1 MLPASSLRWAACD
14 GATGTVTRHVLD
26 HAAGASGETF
36 FVGTFEGSTLS
47 GPAEGTVKDDSIRKT
62 KVKSTMGQR
71 TSAHRE
77 SVCDCD
83 GHLPGRP
90 SVGACLVAASFEAHA
105 PLNDL
110 MDLRSQLFCLI
121 TGVADARRVNA
132 LIFPILGI
140 FLLLCVAL
148 FIATRMIQLFSLSA
162 LFGGSVLIGYI
173 G

>member
-1 MLPASSLRWAACD
+1 
-14 GATGTVTRHVLD
+14 
-26 HAAGASGETF
+26 
-36 FVGTFEGSTLS
+36 
-47 GPAEGTVKDDSIRKT
+47 
-62 KVKSTMGQR
+62 
-71 TSAHRE
+71 
-77 SVCDCD
+77 
-83 GHLPGRP
+83 
-90 SVGACLVAASFEAHA
+90 
-105 PLNDL
+105 